1 MSIDYLQDVKPLED
15 QGISDEVIAQHLR
28 DATANAIPCSS
39 AKEILQENGA
49 VIIDP
54 ISGDKSGLLI
64 SYYQSLSVGSESQVL
79 IAYFIE
85 HVFEGGSEIDTNVYP
100 RSIQWAAVTS
110 AMPAGLQPTVS
121 ALLQSAGNR
130 PNPDASVAEIVAAR
144 EEYEAQQAAAEAE
157 REARANFA
165 VKKARY
171 DELYNEHIAPLQV
184 QPGVTNSDWS
194 AALNA
199 MANDFLFTEDVAAE

>member
-1 MSIDYLQDVKPLED
+1 MSIDYLRDVKPLED
-15 QGISDEVIAQHLR
+15 QGISDDVIAQHLR

-54 ISGDKSGLLI
+54 VTGDKSGLLI
-64 SYYQSLSVGSESQVL
+64 SYYQSLAIGSESQVL

-85 HVFEGGSEIDTNVYP
+85 HVFEGGAEVDTNAYP
-100 RSIQWAAVTS
+100 RSIQWASVTS
-110 AMPAGLQPTVS
+110 AMPESLQVVVA
-121 ALLQSAGNR
+121 ALLDAAGGR
-130 PNPDASVAEIVAAR
+130 PNPDASVADIVSSR
-144 EEYEAQQAAAEAE
+144 EAYEAEQAAAEAE

-171 DELYNEHIAPLQV
+171 DELYNEFIAPLQI
-184 QPGVTNSDWS
+184 QPGVTDADWS
-194 AALNA
+194 AALNS
-199 MANDFLFTEDVAAE
+199 MATNFPISVE

>member
-1 MSIDYLQDVKPLED
+1 MSIDYLRDVKPLED

-54 ISGDKSGLLI
+54 VTGDKSGLLI
-64 SYYQSLSVGSESQVL
+64 SYYQTLDVGSEAQVL

-110 AMPAGLQPTVS
+110 AMPESLQGVVA
-121 ALLQSAGNR
+121 ALLDAAGGR
-130 PNPDASVAEIVAAR
+130 PNPDASVADIVASR
-144 EEYEAQQAAAEAE
+144 EAYEAEQAAAEAE

-171 DELYNEHIAPLQV
+171 DELYNEYIAPLQI
-184 QPGVTNSDWS
+184 QPGVTDSDWS
-194 AALNA
+194 AALNS
-199 MANDFLFTEDVAAE
+199 MATNFPISVE

>member
-1 MSIDYLQDVKPLED
+1 MSIDYLRDVKPLED
-15 QGISDEVIAQHLR
+15 EGVPDDVIAQHLR
-28 DATANAIPCSS
+28 DATASAIPCSS

-54 ISGDKSGLLI
+54 VTGDKSGLLI
-64 SYYQSLSVGSESQVL
+64 SYYQTLDVGSEAQVL

-100 RSIQWAAVTS
+100 RSIQWASVTS
-110 AMPAGLQPTVS
+110 AMPAELQATVS
-121 ALLQSAGNR
+121 ALADAAGGH
-130 PNPDASVAEIVAAR
+130 PNPDASVGDIVASR
-144 EEYEAQQAAAEAE
+144 EAYEAEQAAAEAE

-171 DELYNEHIAPLQV
+171 DELYNEYIAPLQI
-184 QPGVTNSDWS
+184 QPGVTDADWS
-194 AALNA
+194 DALNL
-199 MANDFLFTEDVAAE
+199 MASNFPVSVE

>member
-1 MSIDYLQDVKPLED
+1 MSIDYLRDVKPLED
-15 QGISDEVIAQHLR
+15 KGISDDVIAQHLR

-49 VIIDP
+49 VVIDP
-54 ISGDKSGLLI
+54 ISGSKSGLLI
-64 SYYQSLSVGSESQVL
+64 SYYQSLAVGSESQVL

-85 HVFEGGSEIDTNVYP
+85 HVFGDGVEVDTNVYP
-100 RSIQWAAVTS
+100 RSIQWASVTS
-110 AMPAGLQPTVS
+110 AMPESLQGVVA
-121 ALLQSAGNR
+121 ALLEAANGR
-130 PNPDASVAEIVAAR
+130 PNPDASVDDIVASR

-171 DELYNEHIAPLQV
+171 DELYNEFIAVLQI
-184 QPGVTNSDWS
+184 QPDVTDSDWS
-194 AALNA
+194 AALNS
-199 MANDFLFTEDVAAE
+199 MADNFSVDPVAV

>member
-1 MSIDYLQDVKPLED
+1 MSIDYLRDVKPLED

-54 ISGDKSGLLI
+54 VSGDKSGLLI
-64 SYYQSLSVGSESQVL
+64 SYYQTLDVGSEAQVL

-85 HVFEGGSEIDTNVYP
+85 HVFGDGIEIDTNVYP

-110 AMPAGLQPTVS
+110 EMPESLQGTVA
-121 ALLQSAGNR
+121 ALLDAAGGR
-130 PNPDASVAEIVAAR
+130 PNPDASVADIVASR
-144 EEYEAQQAAAEAE
+144 EAYEAEQAAAEAE

-171 DELYNEHIAPLQV
+171 DELYNEYIAPLQI
-184 QPGVTNSDWS
+184 QPGVTDADWS
-194 AALNA
+194 AALNS
-199 MANDFLFTEDVAAE
+199 MASNFPVSVE

>member
-1 MSIDYLQDVKPLED
+1 MSIDYLRDVKPLED

-28 DATANAIPCSS
+28 DATTNAIPCSS

-54 ISGDKSGLLI
+54 VSGDKSGLLI
-64 SYYQSLSVGSESQVL
+64 SYYQTLDVGSESQVL
-79 IAYFIE
+79 IAYFID

-100 RSIQWAAVTS
+100 RSIQWSSVTS
-110 AMPAGLQPTVS
+110 AMPESLQGTVA
-121 ALLQSAGNR
+121 ALLDAAGGR
-130 PNPDASVAEIVAAR
+130 PNPDASVADIVASR
-144 EEYEAQQAAAEAE
+144 EAYEAEQAAAEAE

-171 DELYNEHIAPLQV
+171 DELYNEYIAPLQI
-184 QPGVTNSDWS
+184 QPGVTDADWS
-194 AALNA
+194 AALNS
-199 MANDFLFTEDVAAE
+199 MATNFPIPVE

>member
-1 MSIDYLQDVKPLED
+1 MSIDYLRDVKPLED

-49 VIIDP
+49 VVIDP
-54 ISGDKSGLLI
+54 ITGDKSGLLI
-64 SYYQSLSVGSESQVL
+64 SYYQTLAVGSESQVL

-85 HVFEGGSEIDTNVYP
+85 HVFEGGSEIDTNAYP
-100 RSIQWAAVTS
+100 RSIQWASVTS
-110 AMPAGLQPTVS
+110 AMPAELQSTVS
-121 ALLQSAGNR
+121 ALSEAAGGR
-130 PNPDASVAEIVAAR
+130 PNPDASVADIVASR
-144 EEYEAQQAAAEAE
+144 EAYEAEQAAAEAE

-171 DELYNEHIAPLQV
+171 DELYNEYIAPLQI
-184 QPGVTNSDWS
+184 QPGVTDADWS
-194 AALNA
+194 AALNS
-199 MANDFLFTEDVAAE
+199 MATNFPISVE